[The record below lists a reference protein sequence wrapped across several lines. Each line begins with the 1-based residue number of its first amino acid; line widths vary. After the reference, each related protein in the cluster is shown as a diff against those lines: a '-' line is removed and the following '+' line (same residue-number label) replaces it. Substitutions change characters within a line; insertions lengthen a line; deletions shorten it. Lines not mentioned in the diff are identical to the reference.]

1 MQQFFPA
8 SDVRLI
14 SMNLNIVVCFTA
26 GDVKNGEDKCDIVHE
41 SD

>member
-1 MQQFFPA
+1 MQEFFPA

-14 SMNLNIVVCFTA
+14 LMNLNIVVCFTT

-41 SD
+41 ND

>member
-8 SDVRLI
+8 LDVRLI

-26 GDVKNGEDKCDIVHE
+26 GDVKNGQDECDIVHE